1 MRLSFFLLIILF
13 MISTFCMF
21 FLLFIKQME
30 LMRIIRGTPTH
41 NYCCEFE
48 PLVKTNNRK
57 SGAN

>member
-1 MRLSFFLLIILF
+1 